1 MGHLDGFIQ
10 EKIATKEA
18 ELVNYEQSIESVRE
32 KIKVK
37 VAEVQDQNSR
47 LQVKFRQHCILL
59 YFNKNNKIL
68 SYLCVLFVLSLHDQN
83 ESPFASVQVTGIGY
97 LGSGSTV

>member
-1 MGHLDGFIQ
+1 MSFQ

-47 LQVKFRQHCILL
+47 LQVKHPL
-59 YFNKNNKIL
+59 YRK
-68 SYLCVLFVLSLHDQN
+68 V
-83 ESPFASVQVTGIGY
+83 FARRNPNH
-97 LGSGSTV
+97 

>member
-1 MGHLDGFIQ
+1 MFIQ

-32 KIKVK
+32 KIKIK

-47 LQVKFRQHCILL
+47 LQVKHLMG
-59 YFNKNNKIL
+59 
-68 SYLCVLFVLSLHDQN
+68 VLRRSLT
-83 ESPFASVQVTGIGY
+83 SKRR
-97 LGSGSTV
+97 

>member
-1 MGHLDGFIQ
+1 MIFQ

-47 LQVKFRQHCILL
+47 LQVNHLMRILQRTL
-59 YFNKNNKIL
+59 ISKRR
-68 SYLCVLFVLSLHDQN
+68 
-83 ESPFASVQVTGIGY
+83 
-97 LGSGSTV
+97 

>member
-1 MGHLDGFIQ
+1 MFIQ

-37 VAEVQDQNSR
+37 VAEIQDQNSS
-47 LQVKFRQHCILL
+47 LQVKHLMGVLQRILTSECRL
-59 YFNKNNKIL
+59 
-68 SYLCVLFVLSLHDQN
+68 
-83 ESPFASVQVTGIGY
+83 
-97 LGSGSTV
+97 